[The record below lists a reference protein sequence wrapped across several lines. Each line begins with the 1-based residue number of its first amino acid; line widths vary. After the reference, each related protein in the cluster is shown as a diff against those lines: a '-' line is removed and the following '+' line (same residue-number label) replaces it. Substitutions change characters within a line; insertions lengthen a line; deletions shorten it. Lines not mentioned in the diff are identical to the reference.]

1 MVQQLTHLAVARC
14 LAKGVASFVADQ
26 GPVHAAPVVGTDR
39 TTAAR
44 WRDEPDPE
52 LVTAHAV
59 AGVIVAQ
66 VRTDGTSPLLAAL
79 TAMIHEAGM
88 QRGED
93 ADAVCLRA
101 LVELGEA
108 LAEDGRALANG
119 HVDLA
124 EARRL
129 LPLLARAEQ
138 LARRGQAVLR
148 DKLARGLA

>member
-1 MVQQLTHLAVARC
+1 MPQQLTHLAVARC
-14 LAKGVASFVADQ
+14 LARGVAGFVADQ

-44 WRDEPDPE
+44 WRDDADPE

-66 VRTDGTSPLLAAL
+66 VRMDGSSSLLAAL
-79 TAMIHEAGM
+79 TALVHEAGQ

-119 HVDLA
+119 HVDLV